1 MWIEETSTKETLS
14 VEIIPVNTDDY
25 LTITESQFWFN
36 WEKESVFDVYKL
48 RIIGTHNIL
57 GLISLKSHPEESRIE
72 IRLLAVSKEN
82 RGRKKKFD
90 HVAGNLIAF
99 ACTKAITLFGEWA
112 CVSLVPKTQLINHY
126 IMKYEMVQAGESLFT
141 DGIELIKLIRR
152 YDHD

>member
-1 MWIEETSTKETLS
+1 MWIEEMSTKKTLS
-14 VEIIPVNTDDY
+14 IEIIPVNTDDY

-36 WEKESVFDVYKL
+36 WEKERAFDVYKL
-48 RIIGTHNIL
+48 RIRSHNIL
-57 GLISLKSHPEESRIE
+57 GLLSLKCHPEESRIE

-99 ACTKAITLFGEWA
+99 ACIKAITLFGEWA

-126 IMKYEMVQAGESLFT
+126 MMKYEMVQAGQSLFT
-141 DGIELIKLIRR
+141 DGRELIKLIRR
-152 YDHD
+152 SDHD